1 MLNADIPQARIPN
14 LASRRQA
21 IRLLL
26 SGRSLK
32 DSCLGNLI
40 SQEERLKGSNVVGSP
55 ASAYWSHPMK
65 KLSQHA
71 LSMHSKFLL
80 SVYTPSESWVNIQVY
95 YIFEK
100 SLQVEDRLRTY
111 IFGEIISMY
120 RIKKH
125 QNKLFLEIREDTAF
139 IKLLRTV
146 YCNKITFGK

>member
-26 SGRSLK
+26 SGRSLE

-40 SQEERLKGSNVVGSP
+40 SQQERLKDSNVVDSP
-55 ASAYWSHPMK
+55 ASAYWNHPMK

-71 LSMHSKFLL
+71 LLMHSKFLL

-100 SLQVEDRLRTY
+100 SLQSGRQ
-111 IFGEIISMY
+111 
-120 RIKKH
+120 IKNIHIWRNNKH
-125 QNKLFLEIREDTAF
+125 VQDKETP
-139 IKLLRTV
+139 K
-146 YCNKITFGK
+146 